1 VFVFIPSLAS
11 RGWAMS
17 THSTSDLDRFGR
29 AKQVCRLLG
38 ISRSTLYVW
47 LKDPTKGFPRP
58 LELGPGT
65 KLWWLPDVI
74 AWARSHGRGPSR

>member
-1 VFVFIPSLAS
+1 
-11 RGWAMS
+11 MS
-17 THSTSDLDRFGR
+17 TNNSSSLDRFGR

-47 LKDPTKGFPRP
+47 LKDPAKNFPRP

-65 KLWWLPDVI
+65 KVWWLGDILV
-74 AWARSHGRGPSR
+74 WARSHGRGLSR